1 MKLIQRIV
9 DILQLLKQPVWTR
22 YVNAVLITI
31 LCVVIRIA
39 LRRWLG
45 NEVPLLLPFF
55 AVILSSLLG
64 GFGPGILSMVLGAI
78 LARYFFFEPLGNF
91 NLPRVDQQINF
102 CIYCALGI
110 LVSALNEALREAECR
125 ARRNQ
130 DEAKQSE
137 ARVNKILS
145 SITDCFFEIK
155 TTSSFGG

>member
-9 DILQLLKQPVWTR
+9 DLLQLLKQPVWTR

-64 GFGPGILSMVLGAI
+64 GFGPGILSTVLGVI
-78 LARYFFFEPLGNF
+78 LGRYFFFEPLGKFSLSRRGSRDKFLHLHCLRNF
-91 NLPRVDQQINF
+91 GFSL
-102 CIYCALGI
+102 
-110 LVSALNEALREAECR
+110 E
-125 ARRNQ
+125 
-130 DEAKQSE
+130 
-137 ARVNKILS
+137 
-145 SITDCFFEIK
+145 
-155 TTSSFGG
+155 